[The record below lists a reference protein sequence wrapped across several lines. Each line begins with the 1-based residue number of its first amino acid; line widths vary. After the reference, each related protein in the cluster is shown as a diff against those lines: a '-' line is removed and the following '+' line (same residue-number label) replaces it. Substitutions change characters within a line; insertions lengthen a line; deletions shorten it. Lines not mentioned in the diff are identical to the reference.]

1 MTGQP
6 PQQLDTQQPQPEL
19 SDTHSVSSTPAH
31 KREDEPSAQANDSG
45 ASEDG
50 KSEGEP
56 AAEVGESVEGP
67 TTKRDGGDEDGER
80 SNEVESKD
88 VEITDADAD
97 ADNNKEAEEPEEEEE
112 EEEEEEDEEEEDE
125 DEEDE
130 EEDDEEEE
138 EEEEEDE
145 EPLLK
150 SVRLTQHLGA
160 VYRNG
165 DATSA
170 CLVAGDKMVWA
181 LRHSH
186 IHELY

>member
-6 PQQLDTQQPQPEL
+6 PQQLDEQQPQPEL
-19 SDTHSVSSTPAH
+19 SDAHSVSSTPAN
-31 KREDEPSAQANDSG
+31 KTEDEHGAQANAPG
-45 ASEDG
+45 ALEYG
-50 KSEGEP
+50 KSGGEP
-56 AAEVGESVEGP
+56 TGEVGESVEGP
-67 TTKRDGGDEDGER
+67 TTERDGGDEDGER
-80 SNEVESKD
+80 SSKVEGKD
-88 VEITDADAD
+88 VEVTDVDADT
-97 ADNNKEAEEPEEEEE
+97 DNNQEAEGAENEEEE
-112 EEEEEEDEEEEDE
+112 EEEEEED
-125 DEEDE
+125 DE
-130 EEDDEEEE
+130 EEDDDDEDDEEE

-170 CLVAGDKMVWA
+170 CLVAGDKMVWSI
-181 LRHSH
+181 RHSH